1 MAVLNIFIIYFVGY
15 IIPSLAIIIKIWMA
29 VNNMKKNISKEIVSL
44 RDYRDQS
51 IMRINSNDL
60 DEYD

>member
-1 MAVLNIFIIYFVGY
+1 MLLTAF
-15 IIPSLAIIIKIWMA
+15 IIPSLAIIIKLWTA